1 MKYTSLMG
9 ICREW
14 LFFPTCFLSLSEI
27 FYETR
32 RLFAVDCVIELRMD
46 DYGLRRMEKRMK
58 LQLTIIR
65 VFAAD

>member
-1 MKYTSLMG
+1 MEYTSLMG

-14 LFFPTCFLSLSEI
+14 LFLPTCFLSLSEI
-27 FYETR
+27 LYETR
-32 RLFAVDCVIELRMD
+32 RLFDVDCVIELRMD